1 MSDSM
6 KQRIGSVM
14 NLAAIALTA
23 IMFFAVSFSFS
34 GESGDALSVT
44 VFDIVRGGT
53 DFLDA
58 LGDDALDTVGDIF
71 NTIFGVL
78 TAFSIAFAVCGG
90 IAVLGNLFC
99 AVFVGARWVRTV
111 TSVASGL
118 AIACAEV
125 PVIIMLVMC
134 FVVGKVSSAGAPVMS
149 LVISIIMLL
158 LAVLLISVSS
168 YIDKRIRR
176 ANSVQSVGASK
187 VRISKVRIIVS
198 VVITLT
204 LVFLLVFQFVV

>member
-44 VFDIVRGGT
+44 VFDVVRGGA

-99 AVFVGARWVRTV
+99 AVFVGARWVRIV

-168 YIDKRIRR
+168 YIDKRIWRT
-176 ANSVQSVGASK
+176 NSVQSVGASK
-187 VRISKVRIIVS
+187 VRIIVP
-198 VVITLT
+198 VVITLI

>member
-44 VFDIVRGGT
+44 VFDVVRGGA

-58 LGDDALDTVGDIF
+58 LGGDALDTVGDIF
-71 NTIFGVL
+71 NKIFGVL

-168 YIDKRIRR
+168 YIDKRIWR

-187 VRISKVRIIVS
+187 VRIIVS
-198 VVITLT
+198 VVITLM